1 MTIEETKKLVEDV
14 DKMTIE
20 ETKKLVEDVEEHFK
34 RKLPC
39 PFNYPNSFKYYL
51 KVYKYNRNK
60 K

>member
-1 MTIEETKKLVEDV
+1 
-14 DKMTIE
+14 MTIE